1 MKPGDLVRYKK
12 EFEHRAEYE
21 TNGVLVGVVVK
32 DLTDEDISDEYGFD
46 EKWEMFEVL
55 FNGTITNMF
64 NYEVELVTE

>member
-12 EFEHRAEYE
+12 KFEHRAVDE

-32 DLTDEDISDEYGFD
+32 DVSDEYGFD

-55 FNGTITNMF
+55 FNGKIANMF